1 MLGPYY
7 RPQLTSV
14 LSLTH
19 RLTGIVLSLVG
30 APLLLWWIAATSG
43 GSESY
48 EAMSHCL
55 SGWVGKLLA
64 IVLAFSL
71 SFHFFN
77 GIRHLVWDTGR
88 MLEIKDAYTSGWL
101 VLGGSLVSTVILLGA
116 LL

>member
-14 LSLTH
+14 LSLMH
-19 RLTGIVLSLVG
+19 RLTGIVLSLLG
-30 APLLLWWIAATSG
+30 APLLLWWIAATSSG
-43 GSESY
+43 AGSY
-48 EAMSHCL
+48 DAMSHCL
-55 SGWVGKLLA
+55 SGWTGSLLA
-64 IVLAFSL
+64 LVIAFSL

-101 VLGGSLVSTVILLGA
+101 VLAASFVATVLILGA
-116 LL
+116 LP